1 MLDAKLIKT
10 IQVLTS
16 RELLDLE
23 RQLAAPFVNPTED
36 VAKLFSLLCK
46 HYPAFDNEKLTK
58 EWLFRKLYGKTPYND
73 GKLRKLM
80 TLLTQGIERY
90 LIQKEL
96 WKSEELQAKLL
107 AKAMGER
114 ENHELFQATIVARM
128 KTLEAA
134 KDRGR
139 SYYREHFELA
149 EMLLFY
155 PGVEDFKNKDE
166 VLKSTIVDF
175 EQYFTLVMLQN
186 QANSI
191 VRNRLVRTDLASSFL
206 QYALQIAAEPAFGR
220 SETVPFFSKLVALL
234 GGQLEMDIE
243 QLRGIA
249 FSAIEQMSHFERDFS
264 INLLRNYAVPMAN
277 QGSIPHKRFVFELYK
292 LEMEEGFF
300 ANSIPSSA
308 FMNMTATGLTVGEIQ
323 WAEQFVEKYSHYI
336 PANEREI
343 TVNYCRGITH
353 YHKGVQSQKLSDF
366 YNALQCMNL
375 IPIRTGPQFEIRVR
389 PMLLRIH
396 FEIFEKGKEDVEE
409 MLNHVRN
416 FERHLSGN
424 NDYSES
430 MRVSHLLF
438 LRYFKR
444 FIRLMDNPNKLD
456 AEFLQKFIVDF
467 ESEKAPIVL
476 KPWLV
481 EKARG
486 LAQLS

>member
-46 HYPAFDNEKLTK
+46 HYP
-58 EWLFRKLYGKTPYND
+58 
-73 GKLRKLM
+73 KLRKLM

-114 ENHELFQATIVARM
+114 ESHELFQATIVARM

-149 EMLLFY
+149 EMLY
-155 PGVEDFKNKDE
+155 YHPGLGGFRHKDE
-166 VLKSTIVDF
+166 LLNDALIDF

-191 VRNRLVRTDLASSFL
+191 VRNRLVRTDQSSSFL
-206 QYALQIAAEPAFGR
+206 QLALQMAEIPAFGR

-249 FSAIEQMSHFERDFS
+249 FSAFEQMSQFERDLS
-264 INLLRNYAVPMAN
+264 INQLRNYAVPMAN

-300 ANSIPSSA
+300 AHSIPSSA
-308 FMNMTATGLTVGEIQ
+308 FMNITATGLTVGEIQ

-343 TVNYCRGITH
+343 TVNYCKGIVHYHRGI
-353 YHKGVQSQKLSDF
+353 QSKELSDF
-366 YNALQCMNL
+366 YNA
-375 IPIRTGPQFEIRVR
+375 
-389 PMLLRIH
+389 
-396 FEIFEKGKEDVEE
+396 
-409 MLNHVRN
+409 
-416 FERHLSGN
+416 
-424 NDYSES
+424 
-430 MRVSHLLF
+430 
-438 LRYFKR
+438 
-444 FIRLMDNPNKLD
+444 
-456 AEFLQKFIVDF
+456 
-467 ESEKAPIVL
+467 
-476 KPWLV
+476 
-481 EKARG
+481 
-486 LAQLS
+486 